1 MVRIASLPSSP
12 QVVVI
17 FDQEDY
23 VKQQSRACEAQKMTL
38 PGLLGKLKK
47 VFLYKITSNDSASTG
62 KRRSRI
68 RLTFSHRPIDEF
80 RGPNDTYKVLRKGWS
95 LFD

>member
-1 MVRIASLPSSP
+1 M
-12 QVVVI
+12 Q
-17 FDQEDY
+17 
-23 VKQQSRACEAQKMTL
+23 MTL
-38 PGLLGKLKK
+38 AQLLGKLKR
-47 VFLYKITSNDSASTG
+47 VFLYEITPDRASTV

-68 RLTFSHRPIDEF
+68 RLKFSHRPVDEF

>member
-1 MVRIASLPSSP
+1 
-12 QVVVI
+12 
-17 FDQEDY
+17 
-23 VKQQSRACEAQKMTL
+23 MTL
-38 PGLLGKLKK
+38 SKLFGKLKK
-47 VFLYKITSNDSASTG
+47 VFRYEITPNNPTSTK

>member
-1 MVRIASLPSSP
+1 M
-12 QVVVI
+12 
-17 FDQEDY
+17 
-23 VKQQSRACEAQKMTL
+23 ML
-38 PGLLGKLKK
+38 PGLFEKLKK
-47 VFLYKITSNDSASTG
+47 VLLYEITSNNPASTG

>member
-1 MVRIASLPSSP
+1 
-12 QVVVI
+12 
-17 FDQEDY
+17 
-23 VKQQSRACEAQKMTL
+23 MTWA
-38 PGLLGKLKK
+38 GLFGKLKRA
-47 VFLYKITSNDSASTG
+47 FLYEISSDNPASTG